1 MRVVISWFTVN
12 NYSATIHCR
21 AYYQTNISCGSTKF
35 AVCLDRKDIKQRKEK
50 GVNIRKVR
58 AKGQE

>member
-1 MRVVISWFTVN
+1 MAKASVR
-12 NYSATIHCR
+12 
-21 AYYQTNISCGSTKF
+21 NIMIQFIAEITTKQIYVSCGSTKF
-35 AVCLDRKDIKQRKEK
+35 AVCLYRKDIKQRKEK